1 MLLLNITFN
10 LFKVEP
16 SDSQRF
22 GLINRHST
30 ELLCTRKHKSGQL
43 KTHCPLS
50 LFFNLS
56 KWNKCKE
63 IASWKCVGANQHIT
77 REKLVSCP
85 TSSEH
90 MLDLPWISEDGN
102 ILVQI
107 MKTVEDV
114 VFVDDAAAAADDN
127 DDDDDVGDDRND

>member
-1 MLLLNITFN
+1 M
-10 LFKVEP
+10 
-16 SDSQRF
+16 
-22 GLINRHST
+22 
-30 ELLCTRKHKSGQL
+30 
-43 KTHCPLS
+43 
-50 LFFNLS
+50 
-56 KWNKCKE
+56 
-63 IASWKCVGANQHIT
+63 
-77 REKLVSCP
+77 SCP